1 MNRIFTAA
9 LSLFLLASCEQE
21 FLSVKPSSNII
32 RPQTLEDL
40 EQMLDNTLVINIT
53 GGLQRLA
60 SDEYYIATP
69 EIWQGLFSST
79 QRNAY
84 LWKANLYEGE
94 TNIKD
99 WDNLYTAIFYA
110 NSVLEELD
118 RIRGDDQE
126 KIDDIRGRALFVR
139 AYALFDLVNTFA
151 PCYDAKTAAGI
162 PGVPI
167 RLSADVNQ
175 VEKIA
180 TVEACYNRIIAD
192 LEDAVKLLAS
202 DKPLHIRTRQSKAA
216 AHGML
221 AKVYLVMGD
230 FQKAGFYADQCITL
244 YPTITDFNE
253 LDVDTDQPFHQN
265 NDDVIYYTTQVLD
278 YTTTSGVGM
287 LTGNYIG
294 MDTTLMEMY
303 DREDLRLQIFFN
315 KNEQGRFYRKMMFGS
330 VAVNLYPFTG
340 LATDEIYLIKAESL
354 ARIGEVGE
362 AKNALLQLL
371 QKRFPP
377 GYDFGIEHL
386 EQVSLIERVL
396 LERRK
401 ELIWRST
408 RWTDL
413 KRLDKLGITTT
424 ITRKLGDKL
433 YEISSDDDRVVFP
446 IPENELIHLY

>member
-9 LSLFLLASCEQE
+9 LSLFLLVSCEQE
-21 FLSVKPSSNII
+21 FLSIKPSSNII

-40 EQMLDNTLVINIT
+40 EQMLDNNFVINVT

-60 SDEYYIATP
+60 SDEYYIATQ

-84 LWKANLYEGE
+84 LWKTNLYEGE

-118 RIRGDDQE
+118 RIGGNDQE
-126 KIDDIRGRALFVR
+126 RIDDIRGRALFVR

-151 PCYDAKTAAGI
+151 PCYDSRTAATV

-175 VEKIA
+175 VEKMA
-180 TVEACYNRIIAD
+180 TVEACYGRIIND
-192 LEDAVKLLAS
+192 LEGAVNFLSS
-202 DKPLHIRTRQSKAA
+202 DKPLPLRTRQSKTAA
-216 AHGML
+216 YGML

-230 FQKAGFYADQCITL
+230 FQKAGLYADTCITL

-253 LDVDTDQPFHQN
+253 LDANTDQPFHQN
-265 NDDVIYYTTQVLD
+265 NDDVIYYTTQILD

-294 MDTTLMEMY
+294 MDTTLMTMY
-303 DREDLRLQIFFN
+303 DPEDLRLQIFFN

-371 QKRFPP
+371 RKRFPP
-377 GYDFGIEHL
+377 GYDFEIDHL

-424 ITRKLGDKL
+424 TTRKLGDNV